1 MFDSYNREIDY
12 LRVSVTDRC
21 NLRCTYCMPA
31 EGIPLKRHDD
41 ILSYERIVQVA
52 QAAAELGIRK
62 LRLTGGE
69 PLVRRG
75 IAFLVRGLKAVPGIR
90 EVCLTTNGTLLAPL
104 AGALR
109 DAGLDRLNVSLD
121 TLDPGRYRQVTRVG
135 DLAAARAGIRA
146 AREAGFRHTKVNM
159 VLIPGFNDDEVDDM
173 REFCRRQG
181 LELQRIRHYSLHD
194 HATAE
199 AAPPGAPGPERPL
212 ACSVCNRLRLTA
224 DGCLKPCLFSDREF
238 PVDFSDI
245 RASLLQAVRAKP
257 ARGASCASRGNWQIG
272 G

>member
-1 MFDSYNREIDY
+1 MFDSYNRKIDY

-52 QAAAELGIRK
+52 QAAAGLGIRK

-69 PLVRRG
+69 PLARRDV
-75 IAFLVRGLKAVPGIR
+75 AFLVRALKAVPGIR

-109 DAGLDRLNVSLD
+109 DAGLDRLNISLD
-121 TLDPGRYRQVTRVG
+121 TLDPERYRQVTRVG
-135 DLAAARAGIRA
+135 DVTAALAGIRA
-146 AREAGFRHTKVNM
+146 AREAGFRLTKINM
-159 VLIPGFNDDEVDDM
+159 VLIPGFNDDEVDGM

-181 LELQRIRHYSLHD
+181 LQLQRIRHYSLHD

-199 AAPPGAPGPERPL
+199 AAPGAPGPERPL
-212 ACSVCNRLRLTA
+212 ACSACNRLRLTA
-224 DGCLKPCLFSDREF
+224 AGRLKPCLFSDREF
-238 PVDFSDI
+238 AVDFSDI

-257 ARGASCASRGNWQIG
+257 ARGLSCVSRGNWQIG